1 MNTVTATPSIPA
13 PSFELLNDPPPEFAD
28 GLRRSFPTERETER
42 QLERKL
48 RRRASGPYT
57 PVNLEAMCEAL
68 RRLIGEHTDDPFEV
82 LNPRWFTGGASKVQM
97 GFELRWDRPGRGPS
111 VDGMM
116 VRMDPAESHNA
127 TSKLREFELLGA
139 VRPVMPVPEVYWV
152 DDDAEYFPHPALV
165 YALADGVT
173 KPQHATTGQVSG
185 MGTNFGPSLR
195 VQLAPQFMEY
205 LAVLHTFD
213 YASAALPSFDVPR
226 TGTSD
231 AALWELNRSRRLW
244 EEDRGQDLPVMEVA
258 AAWLERN
265 LPTLDAVS
273 VVHGD
278 YRSGNFLFDE
288 DSGRITCW
296 LDFERAHLGDRHRD
310 LAWTTQRIFGHYA
323 EGGSPYLICGLI
335 PIESFYEQYER
346 ATGLPVDPQRLQ
358 FYRVLDVYSMI
369 VSTLASAYRVVRL
382 GKTHQDIVLTR
393 VRGMVG
399 ILAEELCELLEE
411 VL

>member
-1 MNTVTATPSIPA
+1 
-13 PSFELLNDPPPEFAD
+13 
-28 GLRRSFPTERETER
+28 
-42 QLERKL
+42 
-48 RRRASGPYT
+48 
-57 PVNLEAMCEAL
+57 
-68 RRLIGEHTDDPFEV
+68 
-82 LNPRWFTGGASKVQM
+82 
-97 GFELRWDRPGRGPS
+97 
-111 VDGMM
+111 
-116 VRMDPAESHNA
+116 
-127 TSKLREFELLGA
+127 
-139 VRPVMPVPEVYWV
+139 
-152 DDDAEYFPHPALV
+152 
-165 YALADGVT
+165 LADGVT
-173 KPQHATTGQVSG
+173 KPQHTTTGQVSG

-195 VQLAPQFMEY
+195 ARLAPQFMEC
-205 LAVLHTFD
+205 LASLHTFD
-213 YASAALPSFDVPR
+213 YPAATLPSFDVPK
-226 TGTSD
+226 TGSSE

-258 AAWLERN
+258 SSWLERN

-288 DSGRITCW
+288 DSGQITCW

-323 EGGSPYLICGLI
+323 EGGTPYLICGLI
-335 PIESFYEQYER
+335 PIESFYEEYER
-346 ATGLPVDPQRLQ
+346 ATGLSVDQRRLE

-369 VSTLASAYRVVRL
+369 VSVLASAYRVVRL

-399 ILAEELCELLEE
+399 ILSEELCDLLEE